1 MNNQRQVTVLQA
13 SAITISTIVGVGV
26 LALPLAAARAADA
39 GAPLVTFLGMVL
51 AFVGLFFMT
60 RLGMRFPNDS
70 YIQYSEVIMGRWLGT
85 IGSLVSILFFAVLC
99 SLVAR
104 EFGEVVV
111 TAVLKN
117 TPLEVTVLVMLLLA
131 ALSARKNIMSFAY
144 IHLFYSPFI
153 LIPALLIVA
162 LSLKSANVINVLPVW
177 GNDPSGIPMG
187 IITLSTVF
195 QGYFIMMMVIP
206 AMCRPEKAM
215 RASFWAML
223 VTGLLYTL
231 IVIATVGV
239 FGAEETKTLLWPTL
253 ELAKATSLPANVLE
267 RLDAVFLAVWV
278 TAVFTSLFSCYYFT
292 IYSISKMLKLADQG
306 MLSFFILPILFVLAM
321 LPQSL
326 LQLNELNAVI
336 SKFGLLITIVYPGML
351 LMISKLRKK
360 RGASR

>member
-1 MNNQRQVTVLQA
+1 MNNQRQITVLQA
-13 SAITISTIVGVGV
+13 SAVTISTIVGVGV
-26 LALPLAAARAADA
+26 LALPLAAVRAADA
-39 GAPLVTFLGMVL
+39 GAPLVTFLGMLL
-51 AFVGLFFMT
+51 AFIGLFFMT

-70 YIQYSEVIMGRWLGT
+70 YIQYSEVIMGRWLGM
-85 IGSLVSILFFAVLC
+85 IGSLISILFFAVLC

-131 ALSARKNIMSFAY
+131 AFSSRKNIMSFAY
-144 IHLFYSPFI
+144 IHLFYSPFM

-162 LSLKSANVINVLPVW
+162 LSLKNADIINVLPVW

-206 AMCRPEKAM
+206 AMSRPEKAM
-215 RASFWAML
+215 RASIWAML

-231 IVIATVGV
+231 IVIATVGL

-292 IYSISKMLKLADQG
+292 IYSISKLLKLADQG

-326 LQLNELNAVI
+326 LELNELNAVI

-351 LMISKLRKK
+351 LVIAKLRKK